1 MQREVEALGIPTAGV
16 TLAPEVTAQVR
27 PPRSYYL
34 RYPFGHPLG
43 EPDKPAQHR
52 QILLDLLEMVEHG
65 ATPGEVRE
73 AKYPWRRHRFT

>member
-27 PPRSYYL
+27 PPRAYYL

-43 EPDKPAQHR
+43 EPGKPAQHR
-52 QILLDLLEMVEHG
+52 RILLDLLEMVEHG
-65 ATPGEVRE
+65 QTPGELRE
-73 AKYPWRRHRFT
+73 AAYRWRRDRFE